1 MLDNLKRGQRTIF
14 WTKVNIVLSVLVV
27 VLAIS
32 FYRVI
37 EVLETHPEAD
47 PLSMGVLLGLL
58 AFGVVGFALVISVC
72 IQALFWLLWMFRAEE
87 NLRRCTTTAFSPW
100 GAVICC
106 SLPYVG
112 TLLHF
117 FVFRNLVRRMEVALA
132 ERRKGDSSTYAPAV
146 PMNLVIGYFVCS
158 LLGGVAYFVSGTPL
172 LALSC
177 YLLWIASAV
186 CYIKALS
193 AYMRQERE
201 LAEIYKDEELRA
213 KVDEVLRE
221 REIEKAAREV
231 QAASYE
237 SENPKDEG

>member
-27 VLAIS
+27 VLAVS

-58 AFGVVGFALVISVC
+58 AYGAISFALVISVC
-72 IQALFWLLWMFRAEE
+72 IQAFFWLLWMFRAEE

-106 SLPYVG
+106 CLPYVG

-117 FVFRNLVRRMEVALA
+117 FVFRNLVRRMEAALA
-132 ERRKGDSSTYAPAV
+132 AHRKGDSSTYAPAV
-146 PMNLVIGYFVCS
+146 PMNLVVGYFVCG
-158 LLGGVAYFVSGTPL
+158 LLGGVTYFVSDTPL
-172 LALSC
+172 FAC
-177 YLLWIASAV
+177 YLFWISSAI

-193 AYMRQERE
+193 AYMGQERE

-231 QAASYE
+231 QAASYD
-237 SENPKDEG
+237 SENSKDER